1 MNRLKKALCLILPAC
16 LTAALAACT
25 PQNQMGDPQPVP
37 VNLSVPEQRER
48 EVKQGD
54 VFVAPDGDDANPG
67 TAEAPVRTPQRAV
80 ELARS
85 LNKEEKVIFLVD
97 GEYNVSAITLTQAD
111 SGITFYAENEA
122 VFNGGLTLH
131 AADFQPYEGDIRVL
145 DLSGYGVTADRIG
158 QVRAFGQY
166 NTAEKYDASGS
177 LYCELFCNGK
187 RMTLS
192 RYPNT
197 GEYLYTGKIV
207 DNGDSREVY
216 TSAGTQTNAGW
227 ETMKFPRGGTFEAPA
242 DVIERVKSWAQSPDV
257 WMFGYFQYDW
267 ADSTTPLASVGD
279 NTITTEYASV
289 YGFKEGAPYYFFNV
303 FEELDQEGE
312 WYIDRDGLKLYFI
325 PPAGF
330 EQQTV
335 ELSLETE
342 NLVTIDGAENVTF
355 DGITFTGTRA
365 SAIKGSG
372 NHITIRGCTIRNV
385 GENAIE
391 LTGEH
396 ILAEDNEITATGKGG
411 LILTGG
417 DRQTLQSSGNVA
429 TNNLIHDWSQ
439 VYRTYQA
446 AVSLNGVGGTCSHN
460 EIYNSP
466 HEAITYTGNNHIIE
480 YNVIHDVV
488 LESSDAGAIYAGR
501 SWSSYGNVIRY
512 NCIYNIGSG
521 EFAPSGIY
529 FDDALSGQQAYG
541 NFLLNIPGCGFLLGG
556 GRDLMI
562 ENNLI
567 VNAGVPIQYDDRAI
581 AGIEDGGWFTHAN
594 TPDSTLWKSLE
605 EVDIH
610 SEVWENAYPELA
622 ALSDDFENTDD
633 PAFAANPAG
642 STVKSNVVVN
652 RKKTMG
658 DFARRVEQYSEV
670 YNNFA
675 YRLKANPFESAG
687 IYQLTQ
693 PPEGFEQLPF
703 GQMGRT
709 ATCSPE
715 RSS

>member
-1 MNRLKKALCLILPAC
+1 MKRFKKIICFLLPAC
-16 LTAALAACT
+16 LLTSFAACSQS
-25 PQNQMGDPQPVP
+25 PKMGDRLAEPT
-37 VNLSVPEQRER
+37 NLSAPQQRDR
-48 EVKQGD
+48 EEKQGD
-54 VFVAPDGDDANPG
+54 IFVSPTGDDANPG
-67 TAEAPVRTPQRAV
+67 TAESPVRTPQRAV

-85 LNKEEKVIFLVD
+85 LSQEEKVISLAD
-97 GEYNVSAITLTQAD
+97 GEYNISAITLTQED
-111 SGITFYAENEA
+111 SGITFYAENKA
-122 VFNGGLTLH
+122 VFNGGLTLDP
-131 AADFQPYEGDIRVL
+131 ADFKPYEGNILVL
-145 DLSGYGVTADRIG
+145 DLIQYGVTPDRIG
-158 QVRAFGQY
+158 DVRAFGQY
-166 NTAEKYDASGS
+166 NTAEKYDAAGS
-177 LYCELFCNGK
+177 LYCELFCNNE

-192 RYPNT
+192 RYPNK

-207 DNGDSREVY
+207 DNGDSKEVY
-216 TSAGTQTNAGW
+216 TSSGTQTNADW
-227 ETMKFPRGGTFEAPA
+227 ETMKFPRGGTFEVSS
-242 DVIERVKSWAQSPDV
+242 DVVERVKSWEKSSDI

-267 ADSTTPLASVGD
+267 ADSTTPLAAVGD
-279 NTITTEYASV
+279 NTLTTEYASV
-289 YGFKEGAPYYFFNV
+289 YGFKEGTPYYFFNV

-325 PPAGF
+325 PPEGF
-330 EQQTV
+330 EQHPL
-335 ELSLETE
+335 ELSLETG
-342 NLVTIDGAENVTF
+342 NLVTIDGAENVVF

-365 SAIKGSG
+365 SAVKGVG
-372 NHITIRGCTIRNV
+372 NNIVVRGCTIRNV

-391 LTGEH
+391 LTGDRNRV
-396 ILAEDNEITATGKGG
+396 EDNEITATGKGG
-411 LILTGG
+411 VILTGG
-417 DRQTLQSSGNVA
+417 DRQTLQSSENVVS
-429 TNNLIHDWSQ
+429 NNLIYDWSQ

-460 EIYNSP
+460 EIYDSP

-529 FDDALSGQQAYG
+529 FDDALSGQEAYG
-541 NFLLNIPGCGFLLGG
+541 NFLLNIPGNGFLLGG
-556 GRDLMI
+556 GRDLKV

-567 VNAGVPIQYDDRAI
+567 VNAATPIFYDDRAI

-610 SEVWENAYPELA
+610 SEAWKNAYPELA
-622 ALSDDFENTDD
+622 ELSDDFEHTDD

-642 STVKSNVVVN
+642 SSVKNNVTVNE
-652 RKKTMG
+652 KKG
-658 DFARRVEQYSEV
+658 ANDIAKRAEQYSEIV
-670 YNNFA
+670 NNFT
-675 YRLKANPFESAG
+675 YRLKANPFTADGVYLLS
-687 IYQLTQ
+687 Q

-703 GQMGRT
+703 DQMGRL
-709 ATCSPE
+709 
-715 RSS
+715 

>member
-1 MNRLKKALCLILPAC
+1 MKRFKKIICFLLPAC
-16 LTAALAACT
+16 LLTSFAACSQS
-25 PQNQMGDPQPVP
+25 PKMGERLAEPT
-37 VNLSVPEQRER
+37 NLSAPQQRDR
-48 EVKQGD
+48 EEKQGD
-54 VFVAPDGDDANPG
+54 IFVSPTGDDANPG
-67 TAEAPVRTPQRAV
+67 TAESPVRTPQRAV

-85 LNKEEKVIFLVD
+85 LNQGEKVISLAD
-97 GEYNVSAITLTQAD
+97 GEYNISAITLTQED
-111 SGITFYAENEA
+111 SGITFYAENQA
-122 VFNGGLTLH
+122 VFNGGLTLDP
-131 AADFQPYEGDIRVL
+131 ADFKPYEGDILVL
-145 DLSGYGVTADRIG
+145 DLSQYGVTPDRIG
-158 QVRAFGQY
+158 KVRAFGQY
-166 NTAEKYDASGS
+166 NTAEKYDAAGS
-177 LYCELFCNGK
+177 LYCELFCNNE

-192 RYPNT
+192 RYPNK

-207 DNGDSREVY
+207 DNGDAKEVY
-216 TSAGTQTNAGW
+216 TSAGTQTNAYW
-227 ETMKFPRGGTFEAPA
+227 ETMKFPRGGTFEVSS
-242 DVIERVKSWAQSPDV
+242 DVVERVQSWEQSPDV

-267 ADSTTPLASVGD
+267 ADSTTPLAAVGD
-279 NTITTEYASV
+279 HTLTTEYASV
-289 YGFKEGAPYYFFNV
+289 YGFKEGTPYYFFNV

-325 PPAGF
+325 PPEGF
-330 EQQTV
+330 EQHPL
-335 ELSLETE
+335 ELSLETG

-365 SAIKGSG
+365 SAVKGSG
-372 NHITIRGCTIRNV
+372 NNIVVRGCTIRNV

-391 LTGEH
+391 LTGDRNRV
-396 ILAEDNEITATGKGG
+396 EDNEITATGKGG
-411 LILTGG
+411 VILTGG
-417 DRQTLQSSGNVA
+417 DRQALQSSENVVS
-429 TNNLIHDWSQ
+429 NNLIHDWSQ

-529 FDDALSGQQAYG
+529 FDDALSGQEAYG
-541 NFLLNIPGCGFLLGG
+541 NFLLNIPGNGFLLGG
-556 GRDLMI
+556 GRDLKI

-567 VNAGVPIQYDDRAI
+567 VNAATPIFYDDRAI

-610 SEVWENAYPELA
+610 SEVWKNAYPELA
-622 ALSDDFENTDD
+622 DLSDDFEHTDD

-642 STVKSNVVVN
+642 SSVKNNVTVNE
-652 RKKTMG
+652 KKG
-658 DFARRVEQYSEV
+658 ANDIAKRAEQYSEIV
-670 YNNFA
+670 NNFT
-675 YRLKANPFESAG
+675 YRLKANPFTADGVYLLS
-687 IYQLTQ
+687 Q
-693 PPEGFEQLPF
+693 PPADFEQLPF
-703 GQMGRT
+703 DQMGRLY
-709 ATCSPE
+709 TC
-715 RSS
+715 RTDR